1 MNYSFISETSN
12 KLSKI
17 QVKLICKLKNQEW
30 KFGIKS
36 QIDWFYKNVKQND
49 IHNLFFINSKLIG
62 YTFLRKRTCIVKKM
76 PKTKIFSK
84 YLYFDTLILDKKFRK
99 KKLSNLMM
107 NFNNTVIKKS
117 GYFSFLLCK
126 YKSLSFYKKY
136 GWIKLRNNQI
146 LLKDHLFSTYN
157 GMIFNNKNYTK
168 KKYHFF
174 IKK

>member
-84 YLYFDTLILDKKFRK
+84 YLYFDTLILDKKFRQ

-146 LLKDHLFSTYN
+146 LLQDHLFSTYY

-168 KKYHFF
+168 KYHFF